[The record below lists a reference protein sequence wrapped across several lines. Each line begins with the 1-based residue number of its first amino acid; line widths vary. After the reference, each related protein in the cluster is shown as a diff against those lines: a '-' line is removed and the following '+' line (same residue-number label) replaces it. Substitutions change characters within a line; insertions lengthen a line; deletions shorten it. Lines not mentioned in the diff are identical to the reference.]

1 MFSRARGLLQAVFAQ
16 DLLERA
22 TLVQAQTAFL
32 VQGHSYMFVRGRDV
46 RVSSRAGCEANPG
59 GHLGGPQKAAST
71 SRVSLSLLDDSLCPG
86 RRNE

>member
-32 VQGHSYMFVRGRDV
+32 VQGHSYMFVRGQ
-46 RVSSRAGCEANPG
+46 GCEG
-59 GHLGGPQKAAST
+59 FF
-71 SRVSLSLLDDSLCPG
+71 PG
-86 RRNE
+86 RL